1 VKTLDDVMLKD
12 YIYFITWIVGKQ
24 IVKPALPPLVIPPV
38 KLNLPVLQPQEHV
51 GGSEL
56 ESLTSAMSTQ
66 CSNQLS

>member
-1 VKTLDDVMLKD
+1 
-12 YIYFITWIVGKQ
+12 
-24 IVKPALPPLVIPPV
+24 
-38 KLNLPVLQPQEHV
+38 LQPQEHV